1 MNGEGEAKNSC
12 ALSFSQTGPHD
23 LSAPFFKL
31 CDLVSS
37 WLQYFSTSLTLRMWT
52 QFNFVHEKNGALSFL
67 CGKAELVETLNDVS
81 IALWSFGGFIA
92 ICMCMTLVALALA
105 CIVVLVI
112 LYASPSVRLKKRLR
126 KIRKVRHVQ
135 VRRSYPRSKKCL
147 FFLFLLT
154 VDLRIVC
161 EMGSEVFFPTW
172 MSTIM
177 VALAWFCIVA
187 FVIRLASPSVQTH
200 KRLDKTCKVDKGQ
213 ACKSLPRIRKC
224 FFFLFLFATQL
235 CTVIAGGS
243 ELDHHDSSGNWANFA
258 AEGMVPSIAPQGI
271 LQRLIYVHWAHGP
284 LQAFPV
290 EIGIPRWKDR
300 SLIADFLGLRV
311 ANSLWENFAIHT
323 VFPMPRLDQPF
334 DSHYLLELPG
344 DKEWRESM
352 VLVQAHLAAQ
362 QTKTIQRVISL
373 PWQITREVLL
383 EELGLGTSCANPRNF
398 CMVTILGEI
407 WRSQFRDAKIIPDG
421 TLISIIGDFAEDVAC
436 IDRAQQDGVTG
447 GLIRTQQDSF
457 GINDDDFSSLMQFGS
472 YSSTDVQAH
481 RRVVDQVF
489 RILHDRRSFL
499 GLSFWR
505 PTRFSVWKIGFGEI
519 SSRIEVRVGVDYSI
533 SSWTTHVVSE
543 IGEARHDDWNFHL
556 VLPLPSAI
564 RGTANKVNLIAQQT
578 RELDGP
584 KTLLADIWFS
594 DFPERLVLQYVD
606 YDTLIQILHSAFPY
620 RVITEA
626 ELQWET
632 PEGILSLR
640 SLEQV
645 ALPQAV
651 FVDIL
656 IGDPACEN
664 GYTSDVEDSTSLV
677 QTFLN
682 LSGELCE
689 DVGQERIEEIAVYFA
704 RQREFEQPLIMHALD
719 TTRIYG
725 EAAIF
730 NVLSAE
736 NRHSTR
742 IRVTQFGLDQM
753 HIGIRDAVWH
763 FDDADNLGSLF
774 LLIRETWWDFLAQ
787 GDELFVC
794 YIYPQPTLT
803 NGDLNLLVDVAPFR
817 GGTPILFQEAS
828 LTDTFD
834 YVATYTTHRNQGRM
848 SLQIAFDALMLHDFC
863 AIAEC
868 RVSFHTTELLDVQ
881 EVNTFPGQMWSVVAD
896 HSFDSTS
903 IFEESSELE
912 SAEQDDEAYFMQIGG
927 LGIFFDYDFLQN
939 MRLFDRPGYRVA
951 FWFLSVG
958 ASRWRCV
965 NPTILE
971 VNSLF
976 GADFGWHQIFPE
988 IRPTLDHYFTV
999 VTPLPHSP
1007 GVLVMQHAII
1017 YQFSVFDYVP
1027 LLVTVESDSYRS
1039 RDAWLVET
1047 TASEITVLDLFNLA
1061 FPQHRCNFEAFCIAR
1076 KGGDEFDIQAVLTV
1090 EAGNHVILL
1099 HITPEPNEDEP
1110 STASDFSSN
1119 PSDCLPG
1126 DGYDSDW
1133 SNEDDVASLLLLHS
1147 HREDAFQQGHRDSWS
1162 KGELAGMAFG
1172 ISICPLLGGNE
1183 NLVNVVPYKMQQALI
1198 VFHRLCPPGNT
1209 FKVFHLIHDW
1219 STLDDVVQHD
1229 DFAVVFDWTPS
1240 SQNEPLRIRLESL
1253 LPQPEDSLQT
1263 KSSTVTLPE
1272 LGPLF
1277 DLLCHSYQ
1285 LHWPCNDVVE
1295 DNLPLSSLGYF
1306 EALRQIPPQ
1315 NAKRVEIYT
1324 DGSFF
1329 AEQEIGGWAFVV
1341 IGYGLDEVP
1350 FAIHCAWGPM
1360 VSESLQ
1366 EGWCGASKVGSRESE
1381 VEALIYALA
1390 WRIGA
1395 ALDIPVHFLFDC
1407 NAAGF
1412 MASGIWG
1419 LKPSSKHDRVLRAL
1433 AQLSQTLHPGR
1444 DKYDHVP
1451 GHRGVHGNEIS
1462 DVLARLGAWQEA
1474 NIGAQPL
1481 NLFSFIHNEPMEIE
1495 WLWLWAQQ
1503 IEPHICF
1510 PSFRNNEMTFRP
1522 CFTAITTEEVFPAIP
1537 ALQDCASRTDT
1548 TKFELGI
1555 LTYNVCSLKDG
1566 LREELLSNHLYL
1578 REQLVSHGYH
1588 IAAFQETRSRQ
1599 EGIFTSDTHVRC
1611 VSKANKGAGG
1621 TELWFLR
1628 FQPGT
1633 RKALICTSDIVV
1645 VNNNEEFLAVKVR
1658 FANNFLFVISGH
1670 CPQSGRSDEDI
1681 DAWWEALR
1689 DTLKMNHEPRFQTV
1703 LCIDANA
1710 HFSYEVPPC
1719 IGDAGLEK
1727 KTNRSARCFS
1737 ALLQDFDLFLPST
1750 FSECHS
1756 GEHVT
1761 WRRSLKMEGAR
1772 CDYIAIPQG
1781 WAKLPISSFLA
1792 STVDAGATTFDHTAV
1807 GLWVKLLCQ
1816 KRKPVRKPTFDRD
1829 AIRHV
1834 TQDQLYELSISFPLI
1849 SWEENVHSHAMK
1861 HTRWLSEW
1869 LTKTFPA
1876 PVSSPK
1882 RSYISAECWEIRR
1895 QRLQAHRRLRRGR
1908 DCISRYYASTTLLAW
1923 RHSMTLGEA
1932 HDLCWHFLFLLLRQ
1946 DRLLL
1951 SHIREL
1957 KSALR
1962 SHLRSDRTQFL
1973 TDIATEAV
1981 QAPAE
1986 KFFKILRRA
1995 GVVSRKFRTGPQPL
2009 PKLLL
2014 ESGELAQTTEE
2025 LVERWRSFFAQQ
2037 EDGVVV
2043 SPDFLASQCQQC
2055 IDPIEVNWNEIPT
2068 LTQYEGAM
2076 RRMKS
2081 GKALFWDGL
2090 PGELFRFCAP
2100 TLGRICYPLF
2110 LKQCATE
2117 EEPLLFRGGRL
2128 TPLFKG
2134 KGARDQCS
2142 SYRSIFISPVLGKIH
2157 HRLFREQLA
2166 QYFEP
2171 YSLPMQ
2177 LGGRPHKSVSQASHG
2192 LQLALADA
2200 SQRGLSTAVI
2210 FVDIANAFYKA
2221 MRQHILPTPSD
2232 KRTVRELFH
2241 MLRLDD
2247 DAFGDFER
2255 YMICQTA
2262 FQDAEVPAHLEN
2274 LLAQGLNT
2282 TWYGMDQSRIEARR
2296 LLC

>member
-1 MNGEGEAKNSC
+1 M
-12 ALSFSQTGPHD
+12 
-23 LSAPFFKL
+23 
-31 CDLVSS
+31 
-37 WLQYFSTSLTLRMWT
+37 
-52 QFNFVHEKNGALSFL
+52 
-67 CGKAELVETLNDVS
+67 
-81 IALWSFGGFIA
+81 
-92 ICMCMTLVALALA
+92 
-105 CIVVLVI
+105 
-112 LYASPSVRLKKRLR
+112 
-126 KIRKVRHVQ
+126 KV
-135 VRRSYPRSKKCL
+135 
-147 FFLFLLT
+147 
-154 VDLRIVC
+154 
-161 EMGSEVFFPTW
+161 
-172 MSTIM
+172 
-177 VALAWFCIVA
+177 
-187 FVIRLASPSVQTH
+187 TH
-200 KRLDKTCKVDKGQ
+200 L
-213 ACKSLPRIRKC
+213 
-224 FFFLFLFATQL
+224 
-235 CTVIAGGS
+235 
-243 ELDHHDSSGNWANFA
+243 
-258 AEGMVPSIAPQGI
+258 
-271 LQRLIYVHWAHGP
+271 
-284 LQAFPV
+284 
-290 EIGIPRWKDR
+290 RWK
-300 SLIADFLGLRV
+300 
-311 ANSLWENFAIHT
+311 NE
-323 VFPMPRLDQPF
+323 
-334 DSHYLLELPG
+334 
-344 DKEWRESM
+344 KKK
-352 VLVQAHLAAQ
+352 
-362 QTKTIQRVISL
+362 KTFRFFRFSI
-373 PWQITREVLL
+373 
-383 EELGLGTSCANPRNF
+383 F
-398 CMVTILGEI
+398 C
-407 WRSQFRDAKIIPDG
+407 
-421 TLISIIGDFAEDVAC
+421 
-436 IDRAQQDGVTG
+436 
-447 GLIRTQQDSF
+447 
-457 GINDDDFSSLMQFGS
+457 FSVLMQFGS

-556 VLPLPSAI
+556 VLPLPSAT

-584 KTLLADIWFS
+584 KTLLADIGFS

-606 YDTLIQILHSAFPY
+606 YDALIQILHSAFPY
-620 RVITEA
+620 RVMTEA

-828 LTDTFD
+828 LTETFD

-1047 TASEITVLDLFNLA
+1047 IASEITVLDLFNLA

-1147 HREDAFQQGHRDSWS
+1147 HREDVFQQGHWDSWS

-1240 SQNEPLRIRLESL
+1240 PQNDPLRIRLESL

-1537 ALQDCASRTDT
+1537 ALQDCASRTDI

-1588 IAAFQETRSRQ
+1588 IAAFQETPSRQ

-1792 STVDAGATTFDHTAV
+1792 STVDAGTTTFDHTAV

-1861 HTRWLSEW
+1861 LTRWLSEW

-1895 QRLQAHRRLRRGR
+1895 QRLQAHRQLRRGR

-1973 TDIATEAV
+1973 TDIATEVV

-2014 ESGELAQTTEE
+2014 ESGELAQTTVE

-2210 FVDIANAFYKA
+2210 FVDIADAFYKA

-2282 TWYGMDQSRIEARR
+2282 TWYGMDKSPRLTLTRRGSRPGDCYADIVFGFAFTR
-2296 LLC
+2296 LLANVMADFRTLGCCQEVYWSGIKELCPSAHTQLFQYLGPIWADDLAVVLSHKDPWRLYDLLQKASGALLDRLAIGGMTPNFGSGKSEVLASWKGKKSVALRRKIAEDGHQFVASSRFVAVPLRFVGSYKHLGTWLQVNLQPLKEFKSRFGIAHATLTSLKTTVFKNSALPLSKKMALFDSLIASAVFYNSATWMPLTPRHQKVFDSGVIKLFRRVAILHFGFHARDWLECHLLEQLDVLHPAVYLRGCRLRYLSHLLTSGGDDIWALIQQFEPWRQLVVADIQWLQSQRRFPLPYGSLIEDWSSWSLYILESPTRWKAIVSKACDHARFQQSIHAHWVSWHRDLAHVLIQDGGLQAQQRQQILEKSTIAFGAGVYLLQNLLGPSIALESIIDLLWLGLWQLDKLVVTA